1 MDVNH
6 YQVYAL
12 IIIQINVLIVIFV
25 YFQMENVEIKYVLII
40 LELLV
45 KQIVKILLVVKNV

>member
-6 YQVYAL
+6 YQICAL